1 MAVDVKKWIAE
12 KAAELGLDESGLAI
26 AEKLLDNPKFK
37 GDFVHFSDLQSQLER
52 QKNEFKGEIDK
63 LNSYNFAWQEK
74 YDEEFAPALEV
85 KRRLEAAGYNVDN
98 FEPDNSGGGTTRG
111 GQYLT
116 PEQIEKMIADRVDPI
131 RVGSIDYSTF
141 IADKAVQYRE
151 EFGKRFD
158 ANAYRKFA
166 YENRETYP
174 TLESAYNAYTE
185 SDTKAKTAADLEKWK
200 ADEREKIRLEIMSNA
215 TLPEAAGSEGAP
227 AFAAQEASATEP
239 TRDQI
244 RASFAKEFAGKFSAV

>member
-1 MAVDVKKWIAE
+1 MPVDVKKWIKE
-12 KAAELGLDESGLAI
+12 QAAELGLDEAGLAL
-26 AEKLLDNPKFK
+26 AEKLLENPKFK
-37 GDFVHFSDLQSQLER
+37 GDFVHHSDLQSQLEK
-52 QKNEFKGEIDK
+52 QKNQFTGEIDK

-74 YDEEFAPALEV
+74 YDEEFAPAIEL
-85 KRRLEAAGYNVDN
+85 KKKLEAAGYNVDN
-98 FEPDNSGGGTTRG
+98 FVPDNSGGGTTKQ

-151 EFGKRFD
+151 DFGKRFD

-166 YENRETYP
+166 YDNRETYP
-174 TLESAYNAYTE
+174 TLESAYNAFT
-185 SDTKAKTAADLEKWK
+185 DTDSKAKQEAANEKWK
-200 ADEREKIRLEIMSNA
+200 VDEREKIRLELMSSA

-227 AFAAQEASATEP
+227 AFIDQSNDKQP

-244 RASFAKEFAGKFSAV
+244 RQEFAKQFSGISITV